1 MPSAIA
7 PIGQTTL
14 LRRVA
19 GWGLLPVILVQGCGA
34 GADRRFAL
42 VPYDSTT
49 PVRVIDRFFRDNRP
63 EDVEVKV
70 STTREV
76 GREGLVFDEGLH
88 NQILKAVQFDTRAG
102 DEKGTMPVGIE
113 ALLTVSLH
121 GPHYSLRVRLLRGF
135 GFVVGATLYHVE
147 SPSLAEALTEVSQAN
162 GLLAGYEGRELT
174 YALAL
179 GAGAAAA
186 PPGPPTEAEH
196 QAVNDARERS
206 DYAYEMSAEEWSF
219 LQKTRALAHAKGDL
233 NALDQVS
240 EDGERK
246 TRLQWA
252 SDQGWQGA
260 TLDLLLRGADPNA
273 RSSWDCTAL
282 HMAASRGRRTCIGL
296 LLLKGASVSATDSQ
310 GWTPLH
316 YAASP
321 LAWGLSIPAV
331 DIVEMLVVGGADID
345 ARDHDGCTPLHLAAR
360 SGLADVASRLVQL
373 GAHVSLRDKAGKSP
387 LDYARASRNDGLIR
401 FLKDGA
407 RPGRGT

>member
-1 MPSAIA
+1 MAW
-7 PIGQTTL
+7 
-14 LRRVA
+14 
-19 GWGLLPVILVQGCGA
+19 WGLLPVILVQGCDA

-70 STTREV
+70 SATSEV

-88 NQILKAVQFDTRAG
+88 NQIIRAVQSDTRAT

-147 SPSLAEALTEVSQAN
+147 SPSLAEALTEVIQAN

-179 GAGAAAA
+179 GAGAGDA
-186 PPGPPTEAEH
+186 PPGPPTEAEQ

-206 DYAYEMSAEEWSF
+206 GYAYEMSAEEWSF
-219 LQKTRALAHAKGDL
+219 LRKTRALARAKGDL
-233 NALDQVS
+233 NAREEVS
-240 EDGERK
+240 EDGERQ
-246 TRLQWA
+246 TRLQRA
-252 SDQGWQGA
+252 CQRGWQEA

-273 RSSWDCTAL
+273 RSSWDQTAL
-282 HMAASRGRRTCIGL
+282 HTAASRGQRACVGV
-296 LLLKGASVSATDSQ
+296 LLLKGASVSAADPQ
-310 GWTPLH
+310 GRTPLH
-316 YAASP
+316 CAASP
-321 LAWGLSIPAV
+321 LAWGASVPAAE
-331 DIVEMLVVGGADID
+331 IAEMLVFAGADFD
-345 ARDHDGCTPLHLAAR
+345 ARDHDGYTALHLAAR
-360 SGLADVASRLVQL
+360 AGLADVASRLVQL
-373 GAHVSLRDKAGKSP
+373 GANVSVRDKAGKTP
-387 LDYARASRNDGLIR
+387 LDYARASRNDELIR
-401 FLKDGA
+401 LLNTTTPHGH
-407 RPGRGT
+407 